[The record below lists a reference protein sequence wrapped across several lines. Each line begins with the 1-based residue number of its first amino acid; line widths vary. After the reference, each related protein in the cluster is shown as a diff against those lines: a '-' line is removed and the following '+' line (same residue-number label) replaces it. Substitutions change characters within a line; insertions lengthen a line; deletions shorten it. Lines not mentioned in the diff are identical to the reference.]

1 MFITPMSKSFPIN
14 KPITI
19 MRDDLIITQLPMAV
33 RQRLGSIEETGFHL
47 GEMRRDIF
55 CTNGDVQ
62 YKLGSKQA
70 SVTFN

>member
-1 MFITPMSKSFPIN
+1 MFTTPMSKTYTIN
-14 KPITI
+14 KPVTI
-19 MRDDLIITQLPMAV
+19 MRDDLIIAQLPIAV

-55 CTNGDVQ
+55 LTNGDVQ

-70 SVTFN
+70 NVTFN